1 MRAYDIILK
10 KRYGQELATE
20 EINFMVEGFV
30 KGTVPDYQVSA
41 WAMTICFQGM
51 NARETAD
58 LTVSMARSGDM
69 ADLSDIKGIKVDK
82 HSTGGVGDT
91 TTLVL
96 APLVAACGAPV
107 AKMSGRGLGHTGG
120 TLDKLESI
128 PGFGVE
134 KEPRDFV
141 DQVNRLGVAV
151 IGQTGN
157 LVPADKKLYALRD
170 VTGTVDN
177 IPLIASSI
185 MSKKIAGGAEAIV
198 LDVKT
203 GNGAFMRE
211 LEDSF
216 DLARAMVDIGTE
228 LGRETVAVVTDMEQP
243 LGLAV
248 GNALEVREAI
258 DTLRGSGPADLEEL
272 CLVLG
277 AHMLRLAGKAAS
289 FEEGR
294 AQLEAAISNGS
305 GLAKLK
311 EMVAAQGGDPGAID
325 DPSRLPTAARQ
336 VEVVAPQ
343 DGYVHAIE
351 ALDVGLAA
359 SLLGAGRETKDSAID
374 LAVGIVLRKKVGDA
388 VRAGETLAVL
398 HVNREDRLVEARD
411 RLLAAFEIGSERPT
425 VRPLIFGVVT
435 KEGIQ
440 RLA

>member
-10 KRYGQELATE
+10 KRYGQELTSE
-20 EINFMVEGFV
+20 EITFMVDGFV

-41 WAMTICFQGM
+41 WAMAICFQGM

-58 LTVSMARSGDM
+58 LTMAMARSGDM
-69 ADLSDIKGIKVDK
+69 ADLSEIKGVKVDK

-91 TTLVL
+91 TTIVL

-128 PGFGVE
+128 PGFSIE
-134 KEPRDFV
+134 KAPPDFV
-141 DQVNRLGVAV
+141 DQVNRIGVAV
-151 IGQTGN
+151 VGQTGN

-185 MSKKIAGGAEAIV
+185 MSKKIAGGADGIV

-211 LEDSF
+211 LDDAF
-216 DLARAMVDIGTE
+216 QLARAMVDIGTE
-228 LGRETVAVVTDMEQP
+228 VGRETVAVVTDMEQP
-243 LGLAV
+243 LGFAV

-289 FEEGR
+289 FEEAR

-305 GLAKLK
+305 GLAKLR
-311 EMVAAQGGDPGAID
+311 EMAAAQGGDPVTID
-325 DPSRLPTAARQ
+325 DLSRLPTAARQ
-336 VEVVAPQ
+336 IEVVSPR
-343 DGYVHAIE
+343 DGYVQAIE
-351 ALDVGLAA
+351 ALEVGLAA
-359 SLLGAGRETKDSAID
+359 SLLGAGRDTKDSNID

-388 VRAGETLAVL
+388 VRSGETVAVL
-398 HVNREDRLVEARD
+398 HVNREDRLLEARD
-411 RLLAAFEIGSERPT
+411 RLLAAFEIGPVKPK
-425 VRPLIFGVVT
+425 VRPLVFGIVT